1 MMKTTFHLE
10 TIAGHH
16 ILLMFLTVHSGSVA
30 TYRVLEFV
38 FLFVETSKIIA
49 LIFLVNNLNLRTSL
63 CDDPG
68 LRFGSSELVRP
79 QLLFPLLLLIMDIA
93 PCDRR

>member
-1 MMKTTFHLE
+1 MMKTAFHRE

-16 ILLMFLTVHSGSVA
+16 ILLTFLTVHSGSVA

-38 FLFVETSKIIA
+38 FLFVETSKIIT

-79 QLLFPLLLLIMDIA
+79 
-93 PCDRR
+93 